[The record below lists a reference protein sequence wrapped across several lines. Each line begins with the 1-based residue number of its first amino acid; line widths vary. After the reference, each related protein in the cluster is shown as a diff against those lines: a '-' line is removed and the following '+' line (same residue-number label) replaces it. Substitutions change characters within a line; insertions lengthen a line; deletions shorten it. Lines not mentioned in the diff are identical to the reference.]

1 MPQHFPRLFSLLISN
16 VQRLI
21 AFDSCCKRRL
31 RHLLCTFSML
41 FSPPLDGNFAQSR
54 CQTRYL
60 DETDAAGGV
69 KPVSTPVPLHF
80 PQLLKRLRVTF
91 VTTSLVEIKKKKK
104 KLLWGGGLCYMGLF
118 LQRDLLQLCR
128 VNLLGGC

>member
-1 MPQHFPRLFSLLISN
+1 
-16 VQRLI
+16 
-21 AFDSCCKRRL
+21 
-31 RHLLCTFSML
+31 ML
-41 FSPPLDGNFAQSR
+41 FSPPLDGDFAQSR

-91 VTTSLVEIKKKKK
+91 VTTSLVEIKKTKKK
-104 KLLWGGGLCYMGLF
+104 TS
-118 LQRDLLQLCR
+118 
-128 VNLLGGC
+128 LGGRVVLHGLVFAARLAAAVPC